1 MTYPHFRNIR
11 YSFDYFCVTWH
22 IIIRNFV
29 TFHIKCISLL
39 DLLHKRIVIVVSFH
53 VSCPLLHFF
62 PWIHCSFFKYCFEN
76 SKGWYNSMYRSPF
89 LLHFLHLG
97 GYMEF
102 IQIDLFYLNPIGRLF
117 YGEGENTTWLG
128 NKFFISISKLL
139 F

>member
-1 MTYPHFRNIR
+1 MTYPHFRNIC
-11 YSFDYFCVTWH
+11 YSFDYFCNLTYYHQKFCYLW
-22 IIIRNFV
+22 
-29 TFHIKCISLL
+29 SQMYLL
-39 DLLHKRIVIVVSFH
+39 LIYFIKRIVIVVSFH

-89 LLHFLHLG
+89 LFHFLLFR

-102 IQIDLFYLNPIGRLF
+102 IQIDLFDLNPIGRLF

-128 NKFFISISKLL
+128 NKFLISTSKWP